1 MTDVLYNRPHDH
13 RVWRYGEEWYI
24 FDRSGETPFDCDDG
38 PTILDRD
45 EATVWLDGDTMT
57 VNVLGR
63 DITAEVT
70 SFREVSWEDAG
81 IGLAPTSPAGL

>member
-57 VNVLGR
+57 VNVKTFGGTR
-63 DITAEVT
+63 PVNISTN
-70 SFREVSWEDAG
+70 
-81 IGLAPTSPAGL
+81 LARWLVKGQGWSLEFA